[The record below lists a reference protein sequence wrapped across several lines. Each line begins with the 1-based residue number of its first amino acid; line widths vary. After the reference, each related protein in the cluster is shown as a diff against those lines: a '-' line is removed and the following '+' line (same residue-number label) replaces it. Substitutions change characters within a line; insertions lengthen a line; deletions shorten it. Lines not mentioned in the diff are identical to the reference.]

1 MFPTYPIDVPH
12 IFRAYAIDI
21 LYMRLTFS
29 TQILHIFPT
38 CSLIPT
44 QIVSHIGPRGPV
56 PSPNSQQAG
65 PGPGSRR
72 LSGAWSTRNVRGEY
86 AEGGCPANSAQDS
99 PHGQSHL
106 HIPYTF
112 HTYSTHVPYIFHTIP

>member
-1 MFPTYPIDVPH
+1 MDIPH

-72 LSGAWSTRNVRGEY
+72 LSGAWSKRNVRGEY

-99 PHGQSHL
+99 PHAN
-106 HIPYTF
+106 PT
-112 HTYSTHVPYIFHTIP
+112 YIFHTFTSYIQISHTCSMHIPYIFNI